1 MPALHPLDWGILGLY
16 LLFAL
21 AVGFRVRERAGTGRR
36 SYFLAD
42 RSLPWWWAGV
52 SVAATTFAADTPLAV
67 TGIIAGRGLSGNW
80 IWLSWVAVHAG
91 VAVLFA
97 RLWWRSGVVTEAE
110 VIGLR
115 YSGRAA
121 GWLRSSRAALFG
133 LVYNAIILG
142 WVLRAMGKILQPW
155 VDWAAW
161 TPALVALLEPVWPSG
176 AAVGGPE
183 EGITILLLVGIVTLY
198 STLGGIRGV
207 VFTDL
212 VQFALGL
219 LGSVWLGVAAWR
231 AVGGRSGFREGLDG
245 LYGPDHGYLELFP
258 TVGAGWLGALEV
270 GALAFGAYLLVQSYA
285 NVPSDGGGY
294 LQQRLNSCR
303 DERDAS
309 KAALLFVGL
318 HYLVRVWPWFAVGLA
333 ALVLVPLGGE
343 TEALG
348 AAGAQVAADREL
360 AYPVLMGLL
369 LPAGAVGILLTSLMA
384 AFMSTIDTHLN
395 WGASYVVNDGWLRI
409 RPHASAEEQVRVARL
424 SVVGFGVLAVA
435 VSLRIDTIE
444 QAWTW
449 VAFLGASL
457 GVPTALRW
465 VWWRVGAWAELGA
478 MAAGLSVGAAVI
490 LLSPWPYELQLLV
503 TGLAGVAGMAAGI
516 LLAPPPEASA
526 VAAFQERV
534 DPPGFWPGR
543 TPGEAL
549 RQLLGKGAALAGVV
563 AAVVLGLRVGVA
575 LLFGG

>member
-1 MPALHPLDWGILGLY
+1 VVSLHPLDWGILGLY

-142 WVLRAMGKILQPW
+142 WVLRAMGKILHPY
-155 VDWAAW
+155 VDWSAW
-161 TPALVALLEPVWPSG
+161 TPGLVAALEPLWPAG
-176 AAVGGPE
+176 AAVGGPD

-219 LGSVWLGVAAWR
+219 LGSLWLGVAAWR
-231 AVGGRSGFREGLDG
+231 AVGGRQGLGEGLAE
-245 LYGPDHGYLELFP
+245 LYGEEHGYLDLFP
-258 TVGAGWLGALEV
+258 TAGGGWLGALEV

-303 DERDAS
+303 SEDDAS
-309 KAALLFVGL
+309 RAALLFVGL

-343 TEALG
+343 VEALG
-348 AAGAQVAADREL
+348 APGAQVASDREL
-360 AYPVLMGLL
+360 AYPVLMGFL
-369 LPAGAVGILLTSLMA
+369 LPAGAVGLLLTSLMA

-395 WGASYVVNDGWLRI
+395 WGASYVVNDVYLRV
-409 RPHASAEEQVRVARL
+409 RPHATPREQVRVARW
-424 SVVGFGVLAVA
+424 SVFGFGVLAVA

-465 VWWRVGAWAELGA
+465 IWWRVGPWAELGA
-478 MAAGLSVGAAVI
+478 MATGLSAGVLVVT
-490 LLSPWPYELQLLV
+490 LSPWPYEIQLLV
-503 TGLAGVAGMAAGI
+503 TGAAAVAGMGVGI
-516 LLAPPPEASA
+516 GMAPSPDPSA
-526 VAAFQERV
+526 TAAFQEQL

-543 TPGEAL
+543 SRGAAL
-549 RQLLGKGAALAGVV
+549 RQLLWKAAGLAGIVLAVV
-563 AAVVLGLRVGVA
+563 AALWLGVA
-575 LLFGG
+575 LLFGR